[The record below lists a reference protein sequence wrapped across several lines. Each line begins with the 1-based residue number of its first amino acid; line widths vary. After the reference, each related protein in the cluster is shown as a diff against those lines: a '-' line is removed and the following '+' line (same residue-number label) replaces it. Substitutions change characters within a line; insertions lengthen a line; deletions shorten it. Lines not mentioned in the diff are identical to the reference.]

1 MRNMGLIRGASVE
14 NCIVLTSEGVEN
26 GPLRFADEFVRHKVL
41 DLVGD
46 LALLGKQ
53 ILGSVVA
60 DRAGHAMH
68 TALVSRLL
76 RDSSLWELVTLPAN
90 KDEPAETA
98 RRNVVAGV
106 SV

>member
-1 MRNMGLIRGASVE
+1 
-14 NCIVLTSEGVEN
+14 
-26 GPLRFADEFVRHKVL
+26 
-41 DLVGD
+41 
-46 LALLGKQ
+46 
-53 ILGSVVA
+53 
-60 DRAGHAMH
+60 
-68 TALVSRLL
+68 LL